1 MKNSTL
7 NMTEGNTTSL
17 LIKFS
22 IPMLIGNLFQQLYNI
37 VDSVIVGKLVGADAL
52 AAVGVTGPMGFFF
65 FALCNGIG
73 SGGGIVTSQCFGS
86 GDTKDVK
93 SCISNVGYIMVAF
106 PFVVGIAA
114 FFLAGPLL
122 KLLDTP
128 EVIFADALA
137 YLQIL
142 CIGLVFVS
150 VYNYVSSMLRALGDS
165 KTPLYFLIFSCILN
179 TVLDVLFVKSF
190 HMGVIGAGVATL
202 IAQFVS
208 GVACLIFAF
217 RTNPFFKL
225 SKSDWKINGEVIRRS
240 VKIGIPLS
248 LQFSLIA
255 ISTMALQR
263 VVNAFG
269 AVAVAAFTATS
280 RVEQVIHQPYQTLSA
295 ALSTYTG
302 QNFGAKKQ
310 DRVLL
315 GYRKGM
321 KLMVLFTILMLLVM
335 QFFGKQITMIFIN
348 EAEVIDMGA
357 KSLKIT
363 SWFYFFLGL
372 IYVVRGVL
380 NGVGD
385 SFFALFNGI
394 IEVIG
399 RFTFPV
405 LMTMIPVFGLW
416 GIWWSVGVVWL
427 LSGITAWFRYIW
439 FRKKTIGLQE
449 MVKTPE

>member
-17 LIKFS
+17 LIRFS

-37 VDSVIVGKLVGADAL
+37 VDSVVVGKLVGADAL
-52 AAVGVTGPMGFFF
+52 AAVGVTGPMSFFF

-93 SCISNVGYIMVAF
+93 SCISNVGYIMIFF
-106 PFVVGIAA
+106 PFIVGIAA
-114 FFLAGPLL
+114 FFLTGPLL

-128 EVIFADALA
+128 QNIFNDAFS
-137 YLQIL
+137 YLRIL
-142 CIGLVFVS
+142 CVGLVFVS
-150 VYNYVSSMLRALGDS
+150 VYNYISSMLRALGDS

-179 TVLDVLFVKSF
+179 TILDILFVKSF
-190 HMGVIGAGVATL
+190 NMGVIGAGIATL

-208 GVACLIFAF
+208 GALCLIFAF
-217 RTNPFFKL
+217 KTNSYFKL
-225 SKSDWKINGEVIRRS
+225 NKEDLKINNEVIRRS

-263 VVNAFG
+263 VVNTFG

-302 QNFGAKKQ
+302 QNFGAKKN

-315 GYRKGM
+315 GYRKGI
-321 KLMVLFTILMLLVM
+321 KLMIIFTVVMLVVM
-335 QFFGKQITMIFIN
+335 QLWGKQITKIFIN
-348 EAEVIDMGA
+348 EPEVIEMGTKA
-357 KSLKIT
+357 LKIT
-363 SWFYFFLGL
+363 SWFYVFLGL
-372 IYVVRGVL
+372 IYTVRGVL

-385 SFFALFNGI
+385 SFFALYNGV

-405 LMTMIPVFGLW
+405 LMTMIPFFGLW
-416 GIWWSVGVVWL
+416 GIWWSVGIVWF
-427 LSGITAWFRYIW
+427 LSGITAWFRYLG
-439 FRKKTIGLQE
+439 FKK
-449 MVKTPE
+449 KH